1 MASGRDMVLSVPA
14 ARQGPGPMPAALVDA
29 LAPALSRLISRTLP
43 GVSRSSGVG
52 QGTELAQLRPYET
65 GDDVRHLDASASA
78 RTGVMHVRLNVPE
91 RALTTWIVL
100 DLSPSMAFG
109 TAGRLKADVAEG
121 VGLVFGRLGVRSAG
135 SLGVIAFGAG
145 PVGPGTPAPA
155 TEPAAGPPASQ
166 LAVGAP
172 ALYPPAPS
180 DPSRASVVAADPLLR
195 VLAPRGAKP
204 GLAAL
209 GRLLGEGVNPDGQH
223 APGALAAAL
232 IRLGRLAGQPGLVVI
247 LSDFRGQRGWE
258 GPLGGLA
265 LRHSVIAVE
274 ISDPRERELPAVGRL
289 ALVDPESGRLIQVD
303 TSNRRL
309 RERFAAIET
318 QRREL
323 VHRELRR
330 LRVHHVSLSTDGP
343 WLRDLGRG
351 LG

>member
-1 MASGRDMVLSVPA
+1 MASGRDMVLAVPA

-29 LAPALSRLISRTLP
+29 LAPALARLISRTIP
-43 GVSRSSGVG
+43 GVSRATGAG
-52 QGTELAQLRPYET
+52 QGTELAQLRPYES
-65 GDDVRHLDASASA
+65 GDDVRYIDAAATA
-78 RTGVMHVRLNVPE
+78 RTGTMHVRLNVPE

-121 VGLVFGRLGVRSAG
+121 AALVFGRLGVRSAG

-145 PVGPGTPAPA
+145 PVGPGTPAPSTQPGA
-155 TEPAAGPPASQ
+155 GSGPAGSAPGAG
-166 LAVGAP
+166 VE
-172 ALYPPAPS
+172 
-180 DPSRASVVAADPLLR
+180 PLLR

-232 IRLGRLAGQPGLVVI
+232 TRLGRLAGQPGLVAI

-258 GPLGGLA
+258 RPLGALA

-303 TSNRRL
+303 TSSRRL
-309 RERFAAIET
+309 RARFAAIEAD
-318 QRREL
+318 RREQ
-323 VHRELRR
+323 VHSELRR